1 MIDNYEI
8 RCRCMWWCGKECGFK
23 HLKPNPPPMPDVKPP
38 KDTPD
43 GKISFEKFLF
53 WFREFSEAILDTPTK
68 EQWEIIKS
76 KIDSL

>member
-1 MIDNYEI
+1 
-8 RCRCMWWCGKECGFK
+8 
-23 HLKPNPPPMPDVKPP
+23 MPDVKPP